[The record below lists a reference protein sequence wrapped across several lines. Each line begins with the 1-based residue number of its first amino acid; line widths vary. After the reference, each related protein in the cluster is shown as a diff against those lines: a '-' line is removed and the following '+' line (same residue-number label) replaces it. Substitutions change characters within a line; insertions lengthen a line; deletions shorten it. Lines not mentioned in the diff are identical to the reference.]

1 MPGFHSTE
9 PAMCDHFDCHDAWKA
24 ATLKGFKQGQL
35 KSGLCGQAISTVI
48 LMNEPDFYDND
59 ALCTDRGAWCRV
71 KAVLSAMDG
80 LLQAEEE
87 AQVLPSHSV
96 EIGIW
101 LPQAAGDISGCEEPE
116 N

>member
-1 MPGFHSTE
+1 MTTTPCAPTE
-9 PAMCDHFDCHDAWKA
+9 ASRRVDPSRRRSRP
-24 ATLKGFKQGQL
+24 
-35 KSGLCGQAISTVI
+35 SGRRARCCLRRCG
-48 LMNEPDFYDND
+48 
-59 ALCTDRGAWCRV
+59 GAWCRV